1 MDYLSNLLGKK
12 KGSSSPPSSSRGGGH
27 SNNNSDAAA
36 AVAAPPETTS
46 FLESKQQ
53 VDSSIHNNN
62 NTVISMGGQD
72 APPTATLKN
81 EAGYAAATAATTSVG
96 STAAAATSAAA
107 AASSPA
113 ISTTNTPTK
122 KKLIAMMT
130 DSSTKTVRVSVNNEE
145 VVITARDLEEDCQQE
160 NSVAGVVEGRAGGE
174 GGMLTMMGEGMERST
189 TSVSTSSN
197 ELLGGGPKNGGIM
210 ESNYS
215 RQNNIASDNATVGG
229 PPLSRQTSTSS
240 NDGVVVATN
249 AAGGAA
255 ATNGENG
262 GTSTSANNNS
272 AAPPSSTSN
281 EQRPDGTRK
290 EASLLL
296 GIAENLIGIPGV
308 DEDGNPKREPGGDL
322 STLPSSMT
330 SFLDML
336 TEDQRRKRHRYIP
349 AVEGFR
355 RLYKNEIKVDMAA
368 ARVLNRKRRE
378 FDPNATTVEDIGVL
392 EENDAVEREKAEKE
406 ADAMMDEVGGGEDG
420 SDNNNSSSNNKNG
433 TSIAAS
439 DKDSVP
445 DKMTFIVPSE
455 DALSLANGGR
465 LASLM
470 VNTPLETTAAAGVST
485 GTPSSYGG
493 GGGGPVPRSP
503 QLVDS
508 LTAFNPPRPQESTAA
523 KTKHRLKRWEANPSE
538 VETDLS
544 NYRKTV
550 QRTRKEL
557 QAAENE
563 RGRIELVSAVMREHF
578 QKHLIG
584 YKEEIMAVND
594 QLLETNMACL
604 KAGERYNVGRSMS
617 LRGSGKSMKDVLVT
631 LKGLEDELKNAS
643 AGSSSSGGGGGGS
656 TVSSALL
663 SSEKSLDWRVPG
675 VGGVSTPGSKAEMAS
690 GWILEGDNVVITPSG
705 EEGQVIEV
713 KVVQALDDK
722 KEDAAGKK
730 QGEDAMDVDK
740 PNESEKKESAVVK
753 SVNGADGKKS
763 ADAYALVEKI
773 SVRLSNGDV
782 KVLNSSELK
791 FNPKKLPTLT
801 HVNKALGKRWSAM
814 LKTAEA
820 VKHSHDLSAMENY
833 INASFATDDS
843 EDGNDAPVTNDDD
856 CLVASFGSDMLAAPE
871 SVRAFPSVIP
881 PDVLEETVR
890 KVVYETTTPRIIPD
904 IPADLKKYESQKE
917 ELNRYQAT
925 VMQLRH
931 RLGRQKRLRRF
942 NERTLAEG
950 QSRSHKVENLLLE
963 MQMDLKNLKERL
975 HGELSELGISNAVLW
990 NGNENGGDVPREA
1003 NGESHLATAST
1014 PTVAEVGLISNVETT
1029 MEPESK
1035 RIRVE

>member
-1 MDYLSNLLGKK
+1 
-12 KGSSSPPSSSRGGGH
+12 
-27 SNNNSDAAA
+27 
-36 AVAAPPETTS
+36 
-46 FLESKQQ
+46 
-53 VDSSIHNNN
+53 
-62 NTVISMGGQD
+62 
-72 APPTATLKN
+72 
-81 EAGYAAATAATTSVG
+81 
-96 STAAAATSAAA
+96 
-107 AASSPA
+107 
-113 ISTTNTPTK
+113 
-122 KKLIAMMT
+122 MMT

-145 VVITARDLEEDCQQE
+145 VVITARELEEDQESDEDVMMDEVGGGVQQQQQ
-160 NSVAGVVEGRAGGE
+160 
-174 GGMLTMMGEGMERST
+174 GMMSMMGDNGGVGECTHLCQHVCFSYLHHYTERLLIVFINNTQIGIERST
-189 TSVSTSSN
+189 SGSTNTSSN
-197 ELLGGGPKNGGIM
+197 DLLGPKNGGM

-215 RQNNIASDNATVGG
+215 SQNNGSDNNNNAVG

-240 NDGVVVATN
+240 TND
-249 AAGGAA
+249 AA
-255 ATNGENG
+255 AAAANGDNG
-262 GTSTSANNNS
+262 ATAANTTNNN

-281 EQRPDGTRK
+281 EQRTDSRN

-336 TEDQRRKRHRYIP
+336 TEDQRRKRHRHIP

-378 FDPNATTVEDIGVL
+378 FDPNAMEDVVD
-392 EENDAVEREKAEKE
+392 ENDAVEEEE
-406 ADAMMDEVGGGEDG
+406 DDNAMVDEVGGGEEG
-420 SDNNNSSSNNKNG
+420 SDKNE
-433 TSIAAS
+433 IAAS
-439 DKDSVP
+439 DKDAVP

-455 DALSLANGGR
+455 DAMSLANGGR

-470 VNTPLETTAAAGVST
+470 VNTPFENSFKSQAAGTTSA
-485 GTPSSYGG
+485 
-493 GGGGPVPRSP
+493 GGPVPRSP

-538 VETDLS
+538 VESDLS

-550 QRTRKEL
+550 QKTRKEL

-578 QKHLIG
+578 QKHLIA

-594 QLLETNMACL
+594 QLLETNMGCL
-604 KAGERYNVGRSMS
+604 KADERYNVARATRV
-617 LRGSGKSMKDVLVT
+617 RGSGKSMKDALVT
-631 LKGLEDELKNAS
+631 MTALEDELKTA
-643 AGSSSSGGGGGGS
+643 SGGVGGGS
-656 TVSSALL
+656 TACAAL
-663 SSEKSLDWRVPG
+663 SSEKALDWRVPG
-675 VGGVSTPGSKAEMAS
+675 VGGVSIPGSKAEIAS
-690 GWILEGDNVVITPSG
+690 GWILEGDNVITPSR
-705 EEGQVIEV
+705 EEGQVVEV
-713 KVVQALDDK
+713 KVAQAIDNVADK
-722 KEDAAGKK
+722 KDDAADKK

-740 PNESEKKESAVVK
+740 PKEDEKKESAEK
-753 SVNGADGKKS
+753 SVKATDGKKS
-763 ADAYALVEKI
+763 ADSYALVEKI

-782 KVLNSSELK
+782 KVFNSSELK

-820 VKHSHDLSAMENY
+820 GKHSHDLSAMDNY

-843 EDGNDAPVTNDDD
+843 EDGNDAPATNNDD
-856 CLVASFGSDMLAAPE
+856 CLVAPFGSDMMAAPE

-881 PDVLEETVR
+881 PDALEETVR

-904 IPADLKKYESQKE
+904 MPADLKKYESQKE
-917 ELNRYQAT
+917 DLNRYQAR

-931 RLGRQKRLRRF
+931 RLGRQKRLRRL

-950 QSRSHKVENLLLE
+950 KSRSHKVENLLLE

-975 HGELSELGISNAVLW
+975 HGELSELGITNAVLW
-990 NGNENGGDVPREA
+990 NGAENGGDGQQEA
-1003 NGESHLATAST
+1003 NGAVRLATDAD
-1014 PTVAEVGLISNVETT
+1014 PMVAEVGLINNVETT
-1029 MEPESK
+1029 LEPESK
-1035 RIRVE
+1035 RVRVE

>member
-12 KGSSSPPSSSRGGGH
+12 KGSSPSRGGGSSSI
-27 SNNNSDAAA
+27 SNNSSAEAA
-36 AVAAPPETTS
+36 
-46 FLESKQQ
+46 
-53 VDSSIHNNN
+53 
-62 NTVISMGGQD
+62 
-72 APPTATLKN
+72 PTATTTAFFG
-81 EAGYAAATAATTSVG
+81 EANNINNTNNIKMMGGEDPTNNPTSSAAANNEVRYNTLTGVAT
-96 STAAAATSAAA
+96 TAAAAAPSSI
-107 AASSPA
+107 SSPS
-113 ISTTNTPTK
+113 STK
-122 KKLIAMMT
+122 AKKLIAMMS

-145 VVITARDLEEDCQQE
+145 VVITARDLEEDQE
-160 NSVAGVVEGRAGGE
+160 SDEDVRMEEVGGGE
-174 GGMLTMMGEGMERST
+174 QQQQQLGMMTMGDNGGVGIERST
-189 TSVSTSSN
+189 SGSTNTSSN
-197 ELLGGGPKNGGIM
+197 DLLGPKNGGM

-215 RQNNIASDNATVGG
+215 SQNNGSDNNNNAVG

-240 NDGVVVATN
+240 TNDAT
-249 AAGGAA
+249 AAANGDNGAA
-255 ATNGENG
+255 A
-262 GTSTSANNNS
+262 ANNTTTNNNN

-281 EQRPDGTRK
+281 EQRTDSRN

-336 TEDQRRKRHRYIP
+336 TEDQRRKRHRHIP

-378 FDPNATTVEDIGVL
+378 FDPNAMEED
-392 EENDAVEREKAEKE
+392 ENDAVEEEE
-406 ADAMMDEVGGGEDG
+406 EEDAMVDEVGGGEEG
-420 SDNNNSSSNNKNG
+420 SDKNE
-433 TSIAAS
+433 IAAS
-439 DKDSVP
+439 DKDALP

-470 VNTPLETTAAAGVST
+470 VNTPFENSFKSQSSGG
-485 GTPSSYGG
+485 GTPAGTTSA
-493 GGGGPVPRSP
+493 GGPMPRSP

-538 VETDLS
+538 VESDLS

-550 QRTRKEL
+550 QKTRKEL

-578 QKHLIG
+578 QKHLIA

-594 QLLETNMACL
+594 QLLETNMGCL
-604 KAGERYNVGRSMS
+604 KADERYNVARSTRV
-617 LRGSGKSMKDVLVT
+617 RGSGKSMKDALVT
-631 LKGLEDELKNAS
+631 LTALEDELKTA
-643 AGSSSSGGGGGGS
+643 SGGVGGGS
-656 TVSSALL
+656 TACAAL

-690 GWILEGDNVVITPSG
+690 GWILEGDNVITPSG
-705 EEGQVIEV
+705 EEGQVVEV
-713 KVVQALDDK
+713 KVAQAIDDVADK
-722 KEDAAGKK
+722 KDDAADKK

-740 PNESEKKESAVVK
+740 PKEDEKKEPAEK
-753 SVNGADGKKS
+753 SVKATDGKKS
-763 ADAYALVEKI
+763 ADAYALAEKI

-782 KVLNSSELK
+782 KVFNSSELK

-820 VKHSHDLSAMENY
+820 GKHSHDLSAMDNY

-843 EDGNDAPVTNDDD
+843 EDGNDAPATNNDD
-856 CLVASFGSDMLAAPE
+856 CLVAPFGSDMMAAPE

-881 PDVLEETVR
+881 PDALEETVR

-904 IPADLKKYESQKE
+904 MPADLKKYESQKE
-917 ELNRYQAT
+917 DLNRYQAR

-931 RLGRQKRLRRF
+931 RLGRQKRLRRL

-950 QSRSHKVENLLLE
+950 KSRSHKVENLLLE

-975 HGELSELGISNAVLW
+975 HGELSELGITNAVLW
-990 NGNENGGDVPREA
+990 NGAENGGDGQQEA
-1003 NGESHLATAST
+1003 NGATRLATDT
-1014 PTVAEVGLISNVETT
+1014 DPTVAEVGLINNVETT
-1029 MEPESK
+1029 LEPESK
-1035 RIRVE
+1035 RVRVE

>member
-12 KGSSSPPSSSRGGGH
+12 KGSSPSRDINNTNNIKMMGGEDPTNNPNSSSIT
-27 SNNNSDAAA
+27 AAA
-36 AVAAPPETTS
+36 NNEVRYNTLTGVA
-46 FLESKQQ
+46 
-53 VDSSIHNNN
+53 
-62 NTVISMGGQD
+62 
-72 APPTATLKN
+72 
-81 EAGYAAATAATTSVG
+81 
-96 STAAAATSAAA
+96 TAAAAPSSSV
-107 AASSPA
+107 SSPS
-113 ISTTNTPTK
+113 STKT

-145 VVITARDLEEDCQQE
+145 VVITARDLEEDQE
-160 NSVAGVVEGRAGGE
+160 SDEDVMMEEVKGGE
-174 GGMLTMMGEGMERST
+174 QQQQGMMTMMGDNGGVGIERST
-189 TSVSTSSN
+189 SGSTNTSSN
-197 ELLGGGPKNGGIM
+197 DLLGPKNGGM

-215 RQNNIASDNATVGG
+215 SQNNGSDNNNNAVG

-240 NDGVVVATN
+240 TND
-249 AAGGAA
+249 AA
-255 ATNGENG
+255 AAAANGDNG
-262 GTSTSANNNS
+262 VTAATTNNNN

-281 EQRPDGTRK
+281 ERTDSRN

-336 TEDQRRKRHRYIP
+336 TEDQRRKRHRHIP

-378 FDPNATTVEDIGVL
+378 FDPNAMEDVVD
-392 EENDAVEREKAEKE
+392 ENDAVEEEE
-406 ADAMMDEVGGGEDG
+406 EDAMVDEVGGGEEG
-420 SDNNNSSSNNKNG
+420 SDKNE
-433 TSIAAS
+433 IAAS
-439 DKDSVP
+439 DKDAVP

-470 VNTPLETTAAAGVST
+470 VNTPFENSFKSQAAGTTSA
-485 GTPSSYGG
+485 
-493 GGGGPVPRSP
+493 GGPVPRSP

-538 VETDLS
+538 VESDLS

-550 QRTRKEL
+550 QKTRKEL

-578 QKHLIG
+578 QKHLIA

-594 QLLETNMACL
+594 QLLETNMGCL
-604 KAGERYNVGRSMS
+604 KADERYNVARSTRV
-617 LRGSGKSMKDVLVT
+617 RGSGKSMKDALVT
-631 LKGLEDELKNAS
+631 MTALEDELKTA
-643 AGSSSSGGGGGGS
+643 SGGVGGGS
-656 TVSSALL
+656 TASAAL

-675 VGGVSTPGSKAEMAS
+675 VGGVSIPGSKAEMAS
-690 GWILEGDNVVITPSG
+690 GWILEGDNVITPSG
-705 EEGQVIEV
+705 EEGQVVQV
-713 KVVQALDDK
+713 KVAQAIDDVADK
-722 KEDAAGKK
+722 KDDAADKK

-740 PNESEKKESAVVK
+740 PKEDEKKESAEK
-753 SVNGADGKKS
+753 SVKATDGKKS
-763 ADAYALVEKI
+763 ADAYALAQKI

-782 KVLNSSELK
+782 KVFKSSELK

-820 VKHSHDLSAMENY
+820 GKHSHDLSAMDNY

-843 EDGNDAPVTNDDD
+843 EDGNDAPATNNDD
-856 CLVASFGSDMLAAPE
+856 CLVAPFGSDMMAAPE

-881 PDVLEETVR
+881 PDALEETVR

-904 IPADLKKYESQKE
+904 MPADLKKYESQKE
-917 ELNRYQAT
+917 DLNRYQAR

-931 RLGRQKRLRRF
+931 RLGRQKRLRRL

-975 HGELSELGISNAVLW
+975 HGELSELGITNAVLW
-990 NGNENGGDVPREA
+990 NGAENGGDGQQEA
-1003 NGESHLATAST
+1003 NGAVRLATEAD
-1014 PTVAEVGLISNVETT
+1014 PTVAEVGLINNVETT
-1029 MEPESK
+1029 LEPESK
-1035 RIRVE
+1035 RVRVE

>member
-1 MDYLSNLLGKK
+1 
-12 KGSSSPPSSSRGGGH
+12 
-27 SNNNSDAAA
+27 
-36 AVAAPPETTS
+36 
-46 FLESKQQ
+46 
-53 VDSSIHNNN
+53 
-62 NTVISMGGQD
+62 
-72 APPTATLKN
+72 
-81 EAGYAAATAATTSVG
+81 
-96 STAAAATSAAA
+96 
-107 AASSPA
+107 
-113 ISTTNTPTK
+113 
-122 KKLIAMMT
+122 
-130 DSSTKTVRVSVNNEE
+130 
-145 VVITARDLEEDCQQE
+145 
-160 NSVAGVVEGRAGGE
+160 
-174 GGMLTMMGEGMERST
+174 
-189 TSVSTSSN
+189 
-197 ELLGGGPKNGGIM
+197 M

-215 RQNNIASDNATVGG
+215 SQNNGSDAAEG

-240 NDGVVVATN
+240 NDGVATGDGVATN
-249 AAGGAA
+249 AAVS
-255 ATNGENG
+255 NGENG
-262 GTSTSANNNS
+262 TSTSDNNNT
-272 AAPPSSTSN
+272 APPSSTN
-281 EQRPDGTRK
+281 EQRTEGSRN

-368 ARVLNRKRRE
+368 ARMLNRKRRE
-378 FDPNATTVEDIGVL
+378 FDPNAAMEEDGVDENNEAAMENVE
-392 EENDAVEREKAEKE
+392 E
-406 ADAMMDEVGGGEDG
+406 DAMMDEVGGGEEG
-420 SDNNNSSSNNKNG
+420 SDNK
-433 TSIAAS
+433 IAGS
-439 DKDSVP
+439 DKDAVP

-455 DALSLANGGR
+455 DAMSLANGGR

-470 VNTPLETTAAAGVST
+470 VNTPFENQTN
-485 GTPSSYGG
+485 Y
-493 GGGGPVPRSP
+493 GGPVPRSP

-578 QKHLIG
+578 QKHLIA

-617 LRGSGKSMKDVLVT
+617 LRGSGKSMKDALAT
-631 LKGLEDELKNAS
+631 LKVLEDELKTAS
-643 AGSSSSGGGGGGS
+643 ANGSGGCGGGS
-656 TVSSALL
+656 NGSAL
-663 SSEKSLDWRVPG
+663 SSLAEDWRVPG
-675 VGGVSTPGSKAEMAS
+675 VGGVSTPGSKAEVAS
-690 GWILEGDNVVITPSG
+690 GWILEGDNVITPSG

-713 KVVQALDDK
+713 KVVKALDDVADK
-722 KEDAAGKK
+722 KEDASG
-730 QGEDAMDVDK
+730 DAMDVDK
-740 PNESEKKESAVVK
+740 PTESEKKESAVK
-753 SVNGADGKKS
+753 SVNGTDVEKS
-763 ADAYALVEKI
+763 ADAYVLVEKI

-782 KVLNSSELK
+782 KAFNSSELK

-820 VKHSHDLSAMENY
+820 GSNSHDLSAMENY

-843 EDGNDAPVTNDDD
+843 EDGKDAPATNDDD
-856 CLVASFGSDMLAAPE
+856 CLVAPFGSDMLAAPE

-904 IPADLKKYESQKE
+904 IPADLKKFESQKE
-917 ELNRYQAT
+917 ELNRCQAT

-990 NGNENGGDVPREA
+990 NGAENGGDVPPETNGA
-1003 NGESHLATAST
+1003 NHLATDSN
-1014 PTVAEVGLISNVETT
+1014 PTGAEVGLINNVEPAL
-1029 MEPESK
+1029 EPDSK